1 MAEEI
6 ELKFFVKDYNKTIN
20 TVLPIA
26 KFKKSAYEITIM
38 YDDSNKTLFKDD
50 ARLRLRRIVNLKNK
64 EETCE
69 LSYKKPKT
77 REGIKVEEEDEV
89 KVSSFVEMKNI
100 LEKQG
105 FSVVSSY
112 ERIRDTFESD
122 DCKITVDSFPF
133 GELLEIEGEIN
144 KIKNIAEKLGFDLK
158 DNTTKSCDDIYADIC
173 EKEGREPNPN
183 ITFEKKGLEEK
194 EDLRW
199 ILI

>member
-133 GELLEIEGEIN
+133 GELLEIEGEVN

-158 DNTTKSCDDIYADIC
+158 DIC
-173 EKEGREPNPN
+173 RH
-183 ITFEKKGLEEK
+183 L
-194 EDLRW
+194 
-199 ILI
+199 